1 MWTTGRSKSL
11 QQQSG
16 DVAAWRKTTRNLN
29 KLTSAHPRRR
39 HGSTPASD
47 PPNATPAHAAPAP
60 LHPAP
65 PAHRRSRFPT
75 TLSRPSW
82 GSPPLFLASTSYDV
96 IAPWEPAAT
105 PLFPWLQLGSLTAD
119 AANSSALHFLRGRQA
134 HLTSP
139 SDPAFKVNRAW
150 T

>member
-1 MWTTGRSKSL
+1 MFRLKIPLIPSLVPRSTAEREDVYNVDDRSKSL

-75 TLSRPSW
+75 
-82 GSPPLFLASTSYDV
+82 
-96 IAPWEPAAT
+96 
-105 PLFPWLQLGSLTAD
+105 
-119 AANSSALHFLRGRQA
+119 
-134 HLTSP
+134 
-139 SDPAFKVNRAW
+139 
-150 T
+150 